1 VVPVDDAHALTLRL
15 EPDLYERLR
24 LLAFKRRVSLASIIR
39 EGTEA
44 RLAELE
50 AETAAGDG

>member
-24 LLAFKRRVSLASIIR
+24 LLAFERRVSLASIIR

-44 RLAELE
+44 RVAELE
-50 AETAAGDG
+50 AEAAARAG